1 MEVILSTAFGVK
13 TESQTNP
20 NDHLMKLA
28 RAAMQRRILVTLA
41 VMIPVIGQWLSRK
54 LTESRFGFGNKE
66 LFDIARGI
74 IKERRDIAAES
85 GYQRKV
91 TF

>member
-28 RAAMQRRILVTLA
+28 RAAMQRRIVVSLA
-41 VMIPVIGQWLSRK
+41 LMIPVIGQWLSRK
-54 LTESRFGFGNKE
+54 LLESRFGFGNKE

-74 IKERRDIAAES
+74 IRERREGS
-85 GYQRKV
+85 YQRKV